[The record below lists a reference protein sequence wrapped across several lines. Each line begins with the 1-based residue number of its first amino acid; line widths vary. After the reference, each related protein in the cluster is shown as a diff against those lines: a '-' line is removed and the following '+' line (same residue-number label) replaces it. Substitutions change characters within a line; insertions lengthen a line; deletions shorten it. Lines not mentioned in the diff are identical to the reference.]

1 MQGTHNSHFILTAS
15 ENSVCRSALNSF
27 YMSSKDDTKKKKD
40 KVNTRKENCKSVSF
54 KNIDAEALNEV
65 LAQEIQ

>member
-27 YMSSKDDTKKKKD
+27 YMSSKDDTKKKK
-40 KVNTRKENCKSVSF
+40 KTRST
-54 KNIDAEALNEV
+54 
-65 LAQEIQ
+65 QERKTASQSHLRI

>member
-27 YMSSKDDTKKKKD
+27 YMSSKDDTKKKKRQGQH
-40 KVNTRKENCKSVSF
+40 KKGKLQVSL
-54 KNIDAEALNEV
+54 I
-65 LAQEIQ
+65 

>member
-15 ENSVCRSALNSF
+15 ENVVCRSALNSF
-27 YMSSKDDTKKKKD
+27 YMSRKADTKKKD

-65 LAQEIQ
+65 LAKEIQ

>member
-1 MQGTHNSHFILTAS
+1 MIL
-15 ENSVCRSALNSF
+15 
-27 YMSSKDDTKKKKD
+27 KKKKD